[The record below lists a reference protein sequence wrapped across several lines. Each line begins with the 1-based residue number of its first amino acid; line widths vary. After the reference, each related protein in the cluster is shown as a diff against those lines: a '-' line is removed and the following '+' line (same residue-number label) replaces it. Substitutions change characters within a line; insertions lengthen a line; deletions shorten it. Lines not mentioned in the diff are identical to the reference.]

1 MITTTEAPSERRQL
15 SFFNLPVKET
25 LSRFDKIKQTRMRNT
40 EVRNQRIRERFDHL
54 YNKERLRYDDV
65 IDKLAEEFILAKG
78 TIERAM
84 KG

>member
-1 MITTTEAPSERRQL
+1 
-15 SFFNLPVKET
+15 
-25 LSRFDKIKQTRMRNT
+25 MRNT